1 MRRFFNE
8 WAPVLGLMLL
18 AGALRFTMLG
28 GIWPPGLYHDEAY
41 NGLDALRVLGG
52 YHPWYFAANNGREP
66 FFIYLVSFSVGW
78 LGRTVLAL
86 RLPAAIIGTLTIPA
100 TYWLGRELFNRR
112 IGLLAAAIMTVTFW
126 PIQLSHIGLRAVSLP
141 LFVALFVAMGVR
153 AYRSNRT
160 RDWIIAGAL
169 YGVSFYT
176 YLASRFTPAVLVAFA
191 IVLIAA
197 KRSRRLW
204 PNVLFFGAAA
214 MLVVAPL
221 AITAV
226 NQWDVV
232 MGRPGDISILNPII
246 NHGDF
251 VGTAINSTLKAL
263 GMFFWQGDSIPRHNL
278 PYRPVFD
285 PILSVAFIVGLICLV
300 VPLLPRRAQGPSKFF
315 SVSSVV
321 NSLPSL
327 FILTWIAVMLLPTIL
342 AEDSPHFLR
351 AVGVL
356 PVAMLVPAIGLDW
369 LGRWI
374 GTLSKQRLRLY
385 WSRGSAN
392 APFRVSRSDSGHEP
406 AKASSPVA
414 EALSRSK
421 VLSIGILSAVI
432 LIAGMLTLRDYSQ
445 YAVDPKTGYDFEVAG
460 TELANTA
467 QDGILRNKQVFIADR
482 FRRDW
487 TSISFL
493 LQGDYQIIPDGG
505 QVTLDSNQPSVLF
518 VWPYEDFSK
527 VFAQAVPSMTIQ
539 VSAGPLAQGDLDPQP
554 HVGYLQVQIDPKRA
568 TSNMAEAQFENG
580 LRLLGH
586 TIEAL
591 DARHWR
597 LRTLWTADVPQLE
610 AETFFVHLL
619 LKSQSVGSADGD
631 SGDGF
636 YPARLWRVGD
646 VVIDQ
651 RTIELPAQAD
661 RSQLQIEIGLY
672 NRSSVQR
679 IKVLNSV
686 QTVIDQAIVLG
697 APSAIG
703 P

>member
-1 MRRFFNE
+1 
-8 WAPVLGLMLL
+8 
-18 AGALRFTMLG
+18 MLG
-28 GIWPPGLYHDEAY
+28 AWPPGLYHDEAY

-66 FFIYLVSFSVGW
+66 LFLYLVSYSVG
-78 LGRTVLAL
+78 LFGRTVLAL

-141 LFVALFVAMGVR
+141 LFSALFIAMGVR
-153 AYRSNRT
+153 AYRSNHR
-160 RDWIIAGAL
+160 RDWIIAGLL

-176 YLASRFTPAVLVAFA
+176 YLASRFTPAVLVSFA

-204 PNVLFFGAAA
+204 PNVLFFIAAA
-214 MLVVAPL
+214 MLVLAPL
-221 AITAV
+221 AITAL
-226 NQWDVV
+226 NDWGLV
-232 MGRPGDISILNPII
+232 MGRPGEISIFNPII

-251 VGTAINSTLKAL
+251 IGTAINSTLKAL

-285 PILSVAFIVGLICLV
+285 PILSIFFVIGLIAMLGAALARV
-300 VPLLPRRAQGPSKFF
+300 GREKSQSPQSPSQGFGVDNLAKGSR
-315 SVSSVV
+315 SIGVSSVQ
-321 NSLPSL
+321 PSQGVSVFSAFSAVKKL
-327 FILTWIAVMLLPTIL
+327 SSAFTLLWIAVMLLPTIL

-351 AVGVL
+351 SVGVL
-356 PVAMLVPAIGLDW
+356 PVAMLIPAIGLAVV
-369 LGRWI
+369 GRWI
-374 GTLSKQRLRLY
+374 ETRVQSR
-385 WSRGSAN
+385 SRG
-392 APFRVSRSDSGHEP
+392 FSRSDSANEP
-406 AKASSPVA
+406 ANPKGRIRRASTPITKGKLISVG
-414 EALSRSK
+414 
-421 VLSIGILSAVI
+421 VLSAAI
-432 LIAGMLTLRDYSQ
+432 LIAGVLTMRDYSQ
-445 YAVDPKTGYDFEVAG
+445 YTIDPKTGYDFEVAG

-467 QDGILRNKQVFIADR
+467 QDNILRNKQVFIADR
-482 FRRDW
+482 FMRDW

-493 LQGDYQIIPDGG
+493 LDGNYQTIPDGG
-505 QVTLDSNQPSVLF
+505 QVTLDPNQSAVLF
-518 VWPYEDFSK
+518 LWPYEDFSK
-527 VFAQAVPSMTIQ
+527 VFAQITPSMTIQ

-568 TSNMAEAQFENG
+568 ASNVAEAQFENG

-586 TIEAL
+586 TIEAI

-610 AETFFVHLL
+610 TETFFVHLL
-619 LKSQSVGSADGD
+619 SNTQLVGSADGD

-636 YPARLWRVGD
+636 YPTQMWRVGD
-646 VVIDQ
+646 IVIDQ

-661 RSQLQIEIGLY
+661 RGQLQIEIGLY
-672 NRSSVQR
+672 DRSSGQR
-679 IKVLNSV
+679 IKVLNSA
-686 QTVIDQAIVLG
+686 QAVIDQAIVLD
-697 APSAIG
+697 APGSSG